1 MSDLSRRRFVQGTG
15 AAVTVGALA
24 GCTGNGGGNGDGNGD
39 GNGGSDAPQAIED
52 RLSNANNYDGSLED
66 MTGESDVT
74 IDVGVGGSGLAF
86 DPAAVRVSS
95 STTVTWEWTG
105 EGGGHNVASVE
116 GSESD
121 FTSGNRVEE
130 KGHTYEQSFDNTG
143 TQLYVCEPH
152 IASGMKGAIE
162 VVEE

>member
-24 GCTGNGGGNGDGNGD
+24 GCTGNGNGDGNG
-39 GNGGSDAPQAIED
+39 NGGVPQDIED
-52 RLSNANNYDGSLED
+52 HLSDANNYEGSLED
-66 MTGESDVT
+66 MTGESEVT
-74 IDVGVGGSGLAF
+74 IDVGAGSNGLAF
-86 DPAAVRVSS
+86 DPAAIRVSS

-121 FTSGNRVEE
+121 FSSGDRVDEE
-130 KGHTYEQSFDNTG
+130 GHTYEQSFDSTG
-143 TQLYVCEPH
+143 NQLYVCEPH
-152 IASGMKGAIE
+152 MAQGMKGAIE